1 LTYISVSAVCREW
14 EEMLDADSGSYYYH
28 NVITKETSWDRPLDF
43 VKTMGNWEERAN
55 EEGKLFYVNRVRG
68 RV

>member
-1 LTYISVSAVCREW
+1 
-14 EEMLDADSGSYYYH
+14 MLDADSGSYYYH